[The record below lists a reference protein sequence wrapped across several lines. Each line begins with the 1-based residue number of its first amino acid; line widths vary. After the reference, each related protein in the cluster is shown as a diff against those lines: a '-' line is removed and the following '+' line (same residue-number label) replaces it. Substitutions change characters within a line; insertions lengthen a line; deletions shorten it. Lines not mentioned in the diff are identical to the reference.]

1 MLDGVQLFKDYF
13 LGRGGRERNNRSI
26 RTINERLSLVFN
38 PTYLDDSHISV
49 SCLLPLLPD
58 YIVQFDV

>member
-13 LGRGGRERNNRSI
+13 LGGRESNRSI

-58 YIVQFDV
+58 CIVQFDV